1 MTWEEL
7 PAVEKGKLHI
17 GCLSCSTASYELDM
31 SRRLTVGF
39 GIVRVTKEKLS
50 HP

>member
-31 SRRLTVGF
+31 SRGARILLT
-39 GIVRVTKEKLS
+39 LS
-50 HP
+50 EIQG